1 MPPLTEPLVL
11 VETELHHQL
20 PARLLPEEEAVEAVR
35 IQTWAQQGL
44 VAVELEGY
52 SMEPLAMEPQIQA
65 VVVEGLRERQAR
77 LEMVVQA

>member
-1 MPPLTEPLVL
+1 VL
-11 VETELHHQL
+11 VETELHRQL
-20 PARLLPEEEAVEAVR
+20 PVRLLPEEEAVVAVR

-65 VVVEGLRERQAR
+65 VAVVELQVLHQVR
-77 LEMVVQA
+77 LEMVAPVS